1 MINCLDSKFARAETD
16 DCLLQEFHRM
26 QQGSNERVLDYGSK
40 LECKFRFLQERFPG
54 WYKNSQLRDR
64 FFSSMNDRTRD
75 VICHK
80 HDKPDSTFNELL
92 NVAMKA
98 EAEIPNRV
106 VRAKAI
112 NATDDTNPDNEITS
126 IQKQLT
132 SMAEILKSAHFQG
145 KNKRGK
151 GGATAKATDA
161 REGLKGPETS
171 SAGPFKKGK
180 PPLQFYHCTWW
191 GHYAR
196 NCASKVATKGSI
208 EWGNAQW
215 EVPQE
220 GGALPPKAQAHPK

>member
-1 MINCLDSKFARAETD
+1 MINCLESKFARAETD

-40 LECKFRFLQERFPG
+40 LECKFPFLQERFPG
-54 WYKNSQLRDR
+54 RYEDSQLHDH
-64 FFSSMNDRTRD
+64 FFSSVNNRTRD
-75 VICHK
+75 AIRHK
-80 HDKPDSTFNELL
+80 HDKPVSTFNELL
-92 NVAMKA
+92 NAAMKA

-106 VRAKAI
+106 VCAKAI

-132 SMAEILKSAHFQG
+132 SMTEILKSAHFQG
-145 KNKRGK
+145 KNQKGK
-151 GGATAKATDA
+151 GGATAKAKEA

-180 PPLQFYHCTWW
+180 PPLQCYRCMGW

-208 EWGNAQW
+208 
-215 EVPQE
+215 
-220 GGALPPKAQAHPK
+220 